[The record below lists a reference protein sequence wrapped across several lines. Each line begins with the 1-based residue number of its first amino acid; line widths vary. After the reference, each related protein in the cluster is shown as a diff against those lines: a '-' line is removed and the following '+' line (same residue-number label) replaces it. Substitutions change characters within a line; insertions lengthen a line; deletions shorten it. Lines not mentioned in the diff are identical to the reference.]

1 MFQSYELKENMSPMK
16 EDLLKCKKE
25 VKKVDSVKRAG
36 SKRSMGRRKRLRGEA
51 SGSFFFFKI
60 ASLRKEAAGKGEI
73 GVKKDQREI
82 KERRR

>member
-1 MFQSYELKENMSPMK
+1 MFQSYELKENMSPIK

-36 SKRSMGRRKRLRGEA
+36 SKRSMGRRKRLREA
-51 SGSFFFFKI
+51 SGSFFKI
-60 ASLRKEAAGKGEI
+60 ASLRKEAAGKGET

>member
-36 SKRSMGRRKRLRGEA
+36 SKRSMGTRKRLRET
-51 SGSFFFFKI
+51 SGSFFKNCK
-60 ASLRKEAAGKGEI
+60 SEKGS
-73 GVKKDQREI
+73 GRE
-82 KERRR
+82 EGNWREQD

>member
-1 MFQSYELKENMSPMK
+1 MFQSCELKENMSPMK

-36 SKRSMGRRKRLRGEA
+36 SKRSMGRLREA
-51 SGSFFFFKI
+51 SGSFFKI
-60 ASLRKEAAGKGEI
+60 ASLRKEAAGKGET